1 MDIEKS
7 MGKTATYAVMGVLL
21 IAGLIHSVAV
31 LADDCGVY
39 ERDMQTELAKRGYVG
54 EAADGDYDCA
64 SENVANKVK
73 LTVTVNG
80 IKEIMYCD
88 DKGCN

>member
-1 MDIEKS
+1 MKS
-7 MGKTATYAVMGVLL
+7 MKALVILFMAAIPG
-21 IAGLIHSVAV
+21 IAMSE
-31 LADDCGVY
+31 DCGVY
-39 ERDMQTELAKRGYVG
+39 ERDLQSELAERGYVG
-54 EAADGDYDCA
+54 EAADADYDCA